1 MKTILALIIF
11 SLFAQAPASADV
23 GSIDLHTHVFMDQ
36 GIPWFRGSFNEALAS
51 KSWKTRFASQINP
64 ETLDK
69 SGLQIVVAALYAF
82 PLSTVSR
89 RDAIRHQVASAR
101 TFVAGHPNWV
111 LSRSS
116 QETRAAIAQG
126 KKVMVLSLEGADGV
140 LETEADLHE
149 FIDEDGICIVTPIHL
164 SDDEVGGA
172 AFLRSY
178 HVFSDPFAALNPLQ
192 HGRDVNGIL
201 LNEKG
206 LTRGGLAL
214 IKKLIAR
221 HVWID
226 LSHSSDLSQKAIA
239 ALLDEKSLPFLYT
252 HTVLR
257 KYYKAERGIS
267 PPQLKL
273 VKKSGGIIGVLP
285 SEEELAGTDPL
296 LGFDAFMRQ
305 YDEFVDAFGSSSQVM
320 IGSDFNGGVPH
331 LRPTAGSGTSL
342 DKIGLQNIAQEAD
355 LWTILKLRS
364 KRAPSRFDEMLETFL
379 RAWERVSKA
388 N

>member
-1 MKTILALIIF
+1 MKTIVALL
-11 SLFAQAPASADV
+11 LFCLSAQASALADV
-23 GSIDLHTHVFMDQ
+23 GSVDLHTHVFMDQ

-89 RDAIRHQVASAR
+89 REAIRHQIASAR
-101 TFVAGHPNWV
+101 TFVAGHTNWI
-111 LSRSS
+111 LARSS
-116 QETRAAIAQG
+116 QEARAGIAQG
-126 KKVMVLSLEGADGV
+126 KRIMVLSLEGADGV

-178 HVFSDPFAALNPLQ
+178 HSFSDPFAILNPLQ
-192 HGRDVNGIL
+192 HGRDVNGVL

-226 LSHSSDLSQKAIA
+226 LSHSSDLSQKVIA
-239 ALLDEKSLPFLYT
+239 ALLEEKSLPFLYT

-257 KYYKAERGIS
+257 KYYRAERAIS

-273 VKKSGGIIGVLP
+273 VKSSGGILGVLP

-296 LGFDAFMRQ
+296 QGFDAFSKQ
-305 YDEFVDAFGSSSQVM
+305 YDEFVDGLGSASQVM
-320 IGSDFNGGVPH
+320 VGTDFNGGVPH
-331 LRPTAGSGTSL
+331 LRPTVGSGTSL
-342 DKIGLQNIAQEAD
+342 DKIGFQNISQEVD
-355 LWTILKLRS
+355 LWTVLRQRS
-364 KRAPSRFDEMLETFL
+364 TRAPSRFDELLETFL
-379 RAWERVSKA
+379 RAWERVAKSP
-388 N
+388 